1 MSEKIQSGQSRS
13 GEQKDRKPT
22 DEQRQHDKNREQ
34 PKAAEQHETGSAS
47 NSQPGSG
54 SGA

>member
-1 MSEKIQSGQSRS
+1 MSEKIQSGQS
-13 GEQKDRKPT
+13 GPGKQKDRQSA
-22 DEQRQHDKNREQ
+22 DEQRRNDKNREQ

-54 SGA
+54 AG